1 MAALLA
7 LVLQTLVAVWA
18 QHIIGLDRVAA
29 VGAFAILHE
38 LTLLQ
43 RDLKLLLVAIDL
55 QQRWTKQA
63 IRDDAQ
69 NGNERDD
76 SPDVPHRTALVS
88 IANNPNNRE
97 HVNGHEHDDAY
108 RDSHLQLRSPK
119 LRENVAH

>member
-1 MAALLA
+1 MTALLA
-7 LVLQTLVAVWA
+7 LVLQTLVAVRA

-38 LTLLQ
+38 LALLQ
-43 RDLKLLLVAIDL
+43 RDLELLLVAIDL
-55 QQRWTKQA
+55 QQRRTKQA

-76 SPDVPHRTALVS
+76 GPDVPHRTALVS